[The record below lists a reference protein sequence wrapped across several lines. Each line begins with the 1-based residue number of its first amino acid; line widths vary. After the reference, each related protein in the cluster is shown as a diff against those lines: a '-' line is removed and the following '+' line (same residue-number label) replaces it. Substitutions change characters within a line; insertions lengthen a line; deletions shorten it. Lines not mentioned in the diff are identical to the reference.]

1 MPFLRSFRLYEMLKN
16 TNTYTYIT
24 QNVLFCKAIN
34 INAFD

>member
-1 MPFLRSFRLYEMLKN
+1 MPVLRSFRLHEMLKD
-16 TNTYTYIT
+16 TYTYIT

>member
-16 TNTYTYIT
+16 TNTYIT